1 MDLDLPMW
9 THEIPN
15 LDKLLEKLN
24 ITYIHLDSLLKEHN
38 ISLWHNQPTTLLDS
52 GNLLSINIDNNHSS
66 NKDILLAMLVL
77 YALSVA
83 LFPMLNRSKKMYGYM
98 MDEFKYKI
106 LWPVVL
112 GLVMVP
118 IMTVKVP
125 YDMAKMLFVPKSN
138 LHSLRDVFDNNKIR
152 VERDDDGVLR
162 FNYGKLEKE
171 NYPNL
176 IVYDQNGYPVAN
188 GHNHHSCNGHDNDD
202 EI

>member
-24 ITYIHLDSLLKEHN
+24 ITYSNFDHLLKEHN
-38 ISLWHNQPTTLLDS
+38 ISIWHNKPTALVDS
-52 GNLLSINIDNNHSS
+52 GSLLSINIDNNHSN

-83 LFPMLNRSKKMYGYM
+83 LFPMLNSSKKMYGYM

-112 GLVMVP
+112 AIVMVP
-118 IMTVKVP
+118 IMTIKVP
-125 YDMAKMLFVPKSN
+125 YDMVNMLFVPKSN
-138 LHSLRDVFDNNKIR
+138 LHSLRDVFENNKIR

-188 GHNHHSCNGHDNDD
+188 GHNHNSCGGHNDD